1 MATSTTLTPAETSSF
16 MGQFGLLMAYDA
28 MTSGKPDMPKIDYE
42 RFRDDDETDKDND
55 RNSPPPPVTYPV

>member
-1 MATSTTLTPAETSSF
+1 
-16 MGQFGLLMAYDA
+16 MAYDA